1 MATTPNLLSIPLEIR
16 RQIYSH
22 LFPKAVNMNI
32 VRDNMDRPLRNN
44 LFLLCRQIHHEAFE
58 YYYSTNTF
66 LLDLT
71 EPAYAPNRFI
81 NGTKGLL
88 KYIGRVQFLQL
99 VIGDAFSQN
108 DDPLALSEY
117 AREQFDW
124 FLRTL
129 WEVHQ
134 NHEGLWLK
142 NLIVVDQCQTS
153 ISKGV
158 TPQSVERGVKR
169 REAFVRLLEPFRSR
183 IRDIRIESRGLS
195 KVGRYDTM
203 HDRSIGIMAAE
214 PHTSMEILII

>member
-1 MATTPNLLSIPLEIR
+1 MATTSILLSIPLEIR

-22 LFPKAVNMNI
+22 LLPKAVNMNI
-32 VRDNMDRPLRNN
+32 VRDNMDHPLRNN
-44 LFLLCRQIHHEAFE
+44 LFLVCRDIHHEAFE

-99 VIGDAFSQN
+99 VIGDAFSRN

-129 WEVHQ
+129 WEVNQ

-142 NLIVVDQCQTS
+142 NLIVLDQCQ
-153 ISKGV
+153 ISVSKEV

-169 REAFVRLLEPFRSR
+169 REAFVRLLEPFKSK

-195 KVGRYDTM
+195 KAGRYDTM
-203 HDRSIGIMAAE
+203 HDKTIGIMAANT
-214 PHTSMEILII
+214 HTLMKILII